1 MGAVTN
7 FLTERLLG
15 PPVPPLAKIERVIGV
30 RDTDLFLDSGRNTAD
45 VIRNALTRQG
55 TALRHLSPVLD
66 FGCGV
71 GRVLRHFRHDGA
83 ELYGTDYNPDLIAW
97 CRSNLRFARFEEN
110 SLEGPLPY
118 ADQSFRFAYAF
129 SVFTHLTEAQAIY
142 WTQELARV
150 LSPGGLLFF
159 SVQGEEYLKHY
170 WWPYRRH
177 LEGSGQH
184 EILHDLVEKYGI
196 EHLERHTPL
205 NEAETERFQRGDVVV
220 LAEEVAGTNS

>member
-1 MGAVTN
+1 
-7 FLTERLLG
+7 
-15 PPVPPLAKIERVIGV
+15 
-30 RDTDLFLDSGRNTAD
+30 
-45 VIRNALTRQG
+45 
-55 TALRHLSPVLD
+55 
-66 FGCGV
+66 V

-170 WWPYRRH
+170 WWLYRRH

-205 NEAETERFQRGDVVV
+205 NAAETERFQRGDVVV
-220 LAEEVAGTNS
+220 LAEEVAGTNSCAAFHPSSYVTEILSRGYEVLEHLPGGAGGTSFHDAWLFKRVA